1 MVSPVLQYSISISL
15 SLSLSLSL
23 DIVCNTYLGQEAYV
37 HNNYSTLVFEG
48 CNSN

>member
-1 MVSPVLQYSISISL
+1 MVNKSSIAIFH
-15 SLSLSLSL
+15 LSLSLSL

-37 HNNYSTLVFEG
+37 HNNYITLVFEG